1 MSPNGNLLR
10 HFLKMVKLSRVILSS
25 HYSNVILKL
34 RHVIH
39 SFFDQGTLK
48 FSLTNF
54 PRKHFFLCKIGISGF
69 PAVRENLENL
79 EKGLFLE
86 KVRENLEKSGNFCKI
101 PQKSGKSQGISFQN
115 ALNLVAFSQSW
126 NSYFQKFS
134 CRTQPWWV
142 LQIIIVITK
151 ISTLTN
157 IQLIVVLFKSR
168 KENFIANTKKS
179 PFWSGK
185 KGPFSS
191 WVREKLPFFSIFVR
205 EKG

>member
-115 ALNLVAFSQSW
+115 VLNMVVFSQSL
-126 NSYFQKFS
+126 NCSYFQKFS

-142 LQIIIVITK
+142 LQIIIITTK
-151 ISTLTN
+151 INTLD
-157 IQLIVVLFKSR
+157 LCKSLLNVFEKR
-168 KENFIANTKKS
+168 DYFIY
-179 PFWSGK
+179 
-185 KGPFSS
+185 
-191 WVREKLPFFSIFVR
+191 
-205 EKG
+205 